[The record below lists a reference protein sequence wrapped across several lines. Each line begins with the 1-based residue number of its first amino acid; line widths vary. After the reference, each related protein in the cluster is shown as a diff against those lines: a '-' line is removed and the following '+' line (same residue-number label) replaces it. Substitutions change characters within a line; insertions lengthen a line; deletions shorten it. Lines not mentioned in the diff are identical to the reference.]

1 VSQPGEPMFQVS
13 RATEWKALI
22 EVFPSRCADQ
32 PVSRR
37 LYGKFCE
44 HLGDNIYNGMWAQIL
59 RNPGFE
65 PWHNFGRTDPVIA
78 HAVERLERHFGTQ
91 GLGASRARGVA
102 FPWIPCGQ
110 GTAAYELDKD
120 AFNSETSQRIAATSI
135 PKGGAIGIAQPLYLP
150 LHRVREYD
158 LSLYVKGQASELLVA
173 LRQGSPDGAVL
184 ASRPIRSQRP
194 PEGGTTNSSVPR
206 SACPTVPSRDEAR
219 STAGQASRGTR
230 GGERPPEGGTT
241 NEETWQREAVRLVV
255 PEGRVGR
262 GELVFLT
269 LTLSEPGTVWL
280 DQAELFPADHVEGFD
295 PDVVRLWREAR
306 LPLLRYPGGNFAS
319 GYHWQDGIGPRER
332 RRTTFNAAWNQVEPN
347 HVGIDEFIAFC
358 RLVGCEPLICV
369 NAGDGTPEEAAAWIE
384 YCNGTATTR
393 YGALRAQ
400 NGHPDPHGIR
410 LWEVGNE
417 LYGNWQIGH
426 CTPEEYA
433 DRYARFHRAMKAAD
447 PSIHIIANGQDLRW
461 NEPLLRR
468 HGDLVEAVTIHSLMG
483 GGLRQSNDA
492 AAVFESLMAYPTAYA
507 DELRAL
513 GDQMAPRVA
522 RPRIAITELMEF
534 TMRPNL
540 PDSQALSEALF
551 LAGILHT
558 AVRLG
563 DLVEL
568 ITHTATLNHGGGMRK
583 EREIVYPQPVY
594 FTTRLY
600 ATQPGVWPVAIRVTT
615 PTVDVPARGGLPAVQ
630 GAPYLDALALLSEK
644 SDRLVLLAVNRHPDR
659 AIPARLDL
667 GDFRF
672 RPTVLVQ
679 TIGGRSFLDRNT
691 WQEPGHVGLT
701 EGRQTLRGAAPDFT
715 FEPCSV
721 TALTFE
727 RAR

>member
-1 VSQPGEPMFQVS
+1 MFQVC

-22 EVFPSRCADQ
+22 EVRPERCADQ
-32 PVSRR
+32 PVNRR
-37 LYGKFCE
+37 LFGKFCE

-65 PWHNFGRTDPVIA
+65 PWHNFGRSEPPIA
-78 HAVERLERHFGTQ
+78 HHIERLERYFGTK

-110 GTAAYELDKD
+110 GAATYELDKE
-120 AFNSETSQRIAATSI
+120 AFNSETSQRITATTI
-135 PKGGAIGIAQPLYLP
+135 PQGGAIGIAQPLYLP

-158 LSLYVKGQASELLVA
+158 LSLHIKGQTSELLVA
-173 LRQGSPDGAVL
+173 LRRGSPDGAVIVSG
-184 ASRPIRSQRP
+184 AIRSRRP
-194 PEGGTTNSSVPR
+194 PQGGTPNIRP
-206 SACPTVPSRDEAR
+206 PK
-219 STAGQASRGTR
+219 GGTPN
-230 GGERPPEGGTT
+230 EEPPEGGTT
-241 NEETWQREAVRLVV
+241 NEETWQREAVRLAV
-255 PEGRVGR
+255 PEGKVGR
-262 GELVFLT
+262 GELLFLT
-269 LTLSEPGTVWL
+269 LTLSVPGTVWL
-280 DQAELFPADHVEGFD
+280 DQAELFPADHAEGFD

-347 HVGIDEFIAFC
+347 HVGIDEFMVFC

-400 NGHPDPHGIR
+400 NGHPEPYGIR

-426 CTPEEYA
+426 CTPDEYA
-433 DRYARFHRAMKAAD
+433 ERYARFHAAMKAAD

-461 NEPLLRR
+461 NKPLVER

-492 AAVFESLMAYPTAYA
+492 AGVFESLMAYPTAYA
-507 DELRAL
+507 AELGAIR
-513 GDQMAPRVA
+513 DQMAPCVA

-534 TMRPNL
+534 TMRSNL
-540 PDSQALSEALF
+540 PDSPALSEALF
-551 LAGILHT
+551 LAGIIHT
-558 AVRLG
+558 VVRLG

-583 EREIVYPQPVY
+583 EREFVYPQPVY

-600 ATQPGVWPVAIRVTT
+600 ATQPGAWPVALRVTT
-615 PTVDVPARGGLPAVQ
+615 PTVDVPSRGGLPAVQ
-630 GAPYLDALALLSEK
+630 GAPYLDVLALLSEK
-644 SDRLVLLAVNRHPDR
+644 SDRLVLLVVNRHADR

-672 RPTVLVQ
+672 RPAVLVQ
-679 TIGGRSFLDRNT
+679 SIGGASFLDRNT
-691 WQEPGHVGLT
+691 LQEPDRVRLT
-701 EGRQTLRGAAPDFT
+701 EGRQSLRGVAPDFT

-727 RAR
+727 RVR